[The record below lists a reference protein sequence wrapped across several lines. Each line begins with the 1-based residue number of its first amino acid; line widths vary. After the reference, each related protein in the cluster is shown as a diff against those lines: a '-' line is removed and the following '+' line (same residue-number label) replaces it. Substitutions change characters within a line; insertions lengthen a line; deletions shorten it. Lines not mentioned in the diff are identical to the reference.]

1 MMKFLV
7 LIIIVVLLAVGCS
20 SASSTTPTP
29 EFTPLPLRDITSSL
43 QLQIF
48 QLQEQINDLKQEVAS
63 LSSAMNWQNPNGLEW
78 RVNDLQLRVSG
89 LERQLERLLNPYH

>member
-29 EFTPLPLRDITSSL
+29 EFTPLPLTDITSSL

-48 QLQEQINDLKQEVAS
+48 QLQEQVKTLNQEVDS
-63 LSSAMNWQNPNGLEW
+63 LSSKQNPQDPWSLEW
-78 RVNDLQLRVSG
+78 RVNDLQLRVSE
-89 LERQLERLLNPYH
+89 LERLLERLLNPYH